1 MAATLRSTS
10 TIVPLCLLWPAIA
23 LAAAPTGYEVA
34 KRAQDQGAGFKGEK
48 YDSIMELYGPGGE
61 KNVTYKMRQLAL
73 EAAPE
78 NNDTTMTLIRFL
90 APPDTKGTA
99 LLTHEKKNSSSESR
113 WLYLSETRQ
122 VKQIGGSSKS
132 ASFKGSEFAYEDMTA
147 EGLEKFDYK
156 NLGEAKIDGRDCWK
170 VEAKPKYQDS
180 GYSNVIHHFDKEN
193 AYVLKSEFFDKASKL
208 LKTLTIPNKAY
219 KKFSGQWRATYAKMV
234 NHQTKRKT
242 ITKSGNYKLGMKLSK
257 KMFSVSQLQKQ

>member
-1 MAATLRSTS
+1 MAAKIRFTS
-10 TIVPLCLLWPAIA
+10 TVVPLCLLWPA
-23 LAAAPTGYEVA
+23 LAMAAPTGYEVA
-34 KRAQDQGAGFKGEK
+34 KRAQDMGAGFKGEK

-73 EAAPE
+73 EAAPD
-78 NNDTTMTLIRFL
+78 NDDTTMTLIRFL

-132 ASFKGSEFAYEDMTA
+132 ASFKGSEFAYEDMTT

-156 NLGEAKIDGRDCWK
+156 NLGDAKVDGRDCWK

-180 GYSNVIHHFDKEN
+180 GYSSLTHYFDKEN
-193 AYVLKSEFFDKASKL
+193 GYVLQSEFFDKSSKL
-208 LKTLTIPNKAY
+208 LKRLNVKNY
-219 KKFSGQWRATYAKMV
+219 KKFSGKWRGTYAEMV